1 MIFILHNKLFEIH
14 FFQRPAPY
22 INYLTDRH
30 PRSTSWSMVLLFT
43 SRLWYCYSLIYRSC
57 RSEVFLGKGIL
68 KICCKF
74 TKERSCRNAISIKF
88 LCNFIEITLWHGCS
102 PVNLLHIFR
111 TTFSRNTSGWLL
123 LDILTAT
130 LTLTEKLV
138 IKIKNLLKTLTL

>member
-30 PRSTSWSMVLLFT
+30 PRSTGWSMVLLFT

-74 TKERSCRNAISIKF
+74 TKERSCRNAISIKL
-88 LCNFIEITLWHGCS
+88 LCNFIEITLRHGCS

-138 IKIKNLLKTLTL
+138 IKIKNLLKTLAL

>member
-30 PRSTSWSMVLLFT
+30 PRSTGWSMVLLFT

-74 TKERSCRNAISIKF
+74 TNERSCRNAISIKL
-88 LCNFIEITLWHGCS
+88 LCNFIEITLWHGYS

-111 TTFSRNTSGWLL
+111 TPATNITSGWVLL
-123 LDILTAT
+123 YVQLITF
-130 LTLTEKLV
+130 
-138 IKIKNLLKTLTL
+138 LK